1 MMTNTDDQ
9 HMKTQFRPKT
19 LKKTIT
25 VGSALLLPSSAFIK
39 WLNGLG
45 GEKKSKEEFQ
55 KQKREV
61 ISVSIQTTLFL
72 SSWSILDSAVR
83 PVIAVV

>member
-9 HMKTQFRPKT
+9 HMKTQFHLQT

-39 WLNGLG
+39 RLNGLG
-45 GEKKSKEEFQ
+45 GEKKKSKEFQ

-61 ISVSIQTTLFL
+61 ISVSIRTTLFL

>member
-9 HMKTQFRPKT
+9 HMKTQFHLQT

-39 WLNGLG
+39 RLNGLG
-45 GEKKSKEEFQ
+45 REKKSKEFQ

-61 ISVSIQTTLFL
+61 ISVSIRTTLFL
-72 SSWSILDSAVR
+72 SSWSILDLAVR
-83 PVIAVV
+83 PVIDVV

>member
-9 HMKTQFRPKT
+9 HMKTQFHPQT

-39 WLNGLG
+39 RLNGLG
-45 GEKKSKEEFQ
+45 GEKKVKNFRSKKE
-55 KQKREV
+55 K
-61 ISVSIQTTLFL
+61 
-72 SSWSILDSAVR
+72 
-83 PVIAVV
+83 

>member
-9 HMKTQFRPKT
+9 HMKTQFHLQT

-39 WLNGLG
+39 RLNGLG
-45 GEKKSKEEFQ
+45 GEKKSKEFQ

-61 ISVSIQTTLFL
+61 ISVSIRTTLFL

>member
-9 HMKTQFRPKT
+9 HMKTQFHPQT

-39 WLNGLG
+39 RLNGLG
-45 GEKKSKEEFQ
+45 GEKKKVKNFRSKKE
-55 KQKREV
+55 K
-61 ISVSIQTTLFL
+61 
-72 SSWSILDSAVR
+72 
-83 PVIAVV
+83 